1 MSRGNHNESDYNF
14 TYPLTKLDTLLL
26 SQDQK
31 FYFPNQEKNIQTSRP
46 YTYYPSVTNFSSR
59 YPNSELA
66 SSDQQYLGMD
76 DETRKNT
83 LSLSLQQQNS
93 FSPPSITNDDSTS
106 SCCSISEL
114 ALSDHHYLGAEDHDT
129 ASDQSP
135 DSPKTPTNGPFN
147 VNNNVN
153 ISYPWSLSTVYELS
167 PPPVSQKIYHTP
179 SIFNFNQND
188 LQQQQQQQQ
197 QNKQNQQDLSQ
208 DIISPLQSS
217 PSLST
222 SSCLD
227 YSDVNDKVEP
237 EQSILYD
244 NNNNNN
250 INTCEESSKK
260 GYQRKSKEEIFLK
273 FKLPKNG
280 IATRTRSKKSIPN
293 QDPPSMIKKKHHL
306 SEEEKTLQKY
316 SFKVAD
322 IPPFSRK
329 VTLPSKNSQVI
340 NNLSKKNSN
349 YPIPKTRSQILS
361 NWTYYDQKK
370 FLSFYL
376 SEGKNFGQLAKSLNK
391 STKEVVEFYYYFKMS
406 KEFRTA
412 KSIKKELVNYSSKLE
427 QINDSIIKLKHLS
440 NVEKSISSPTTRV
453 APTRVT
459 FAPSAISKKRRG
471 RPKKS
476 SHVRGG
482 IHYYY

>member
-1 MSRGNHNESDYNF
+1 MSRANNNESDYNF
-14 TYPLTKLDTLLL
+14 TYPLAKLNTLFLP
-26 SQDQK
+26 QDQK
-31 FYFPNQEKNIQTSRP
+31 FYFSNQEKNIQTSRP
-46 YTYYPSVTNFSSR
+46 HAYFPSVTNSSSR

-76 DETRKNT
+76 DETRKNI
-83 LSLSLQQQNS
+83 LSLQQNS
-93 FSPPSITNDDSTS
+93 FSPITNDDSTS

-153 ISYPWSLSTVYELS
+153 ISYPWPLPTVYELS
-167 PPPVSQKIYHTP
+167 PPVSQKIYHNPP
-179 SIFNFNQND
+179 SIFNFNEND
-188 LQQQQQQQQ
+188 LQQQQK
-197 QNKQNQQDLSQ
+197 NKQNQQDLSQ
-208 DIISPLQSS
+208 EIISPLQSS

-222 SSCLD
+222 SSSYL
-227 YSDVNDKVEP
+227 SVNDKVKTE
-237 EQSILYD
+237 ET
-244 NNNNNN
+244 NNN
-250 INTCEESSKK
+250 NTCEEISKK

-280 IATRTRSKKSIPN
+280 IATRTRSKKSTPN
-293 QDPPSMIKKKHHL
+293 QDPPSMIKKKYHL
-306 SEEEKTLQKY
+306 SEEEKNLQKY

-412 KSIKKELVNYSSKLE
+412 KSIKKELMNYSSKLE
-427 QINDSIIKLKHLS
+427 QINESIIKLKHLS
-440 NVEKSISSPTTRV
+440 TVEKSIPSSTTRV

-476 SHVRGG
+476 SHLRGG

>member
-1 MSRGNHNESDYNF
+1 MSRDNSDYN
-14 TYPLTKLDTLLL
+14 YPYNLTKLNTTFLP
-26 SQDQK
+26 QDQK
-31 FYFPNQEKNIQTSRP
+31 FYFSNQEKNILQTSRP
-46 YTYYPSVTNFSSR
+46 QTYFPTVTNDDNTSSC
-59 YPNSELA
+59 YSNSELA
-66 SSDQQYLGMD
+66 SSDHQYLGMD
-76 DETRKNT
+76 YNDTRKNI
-83 LSLSLQQQNS
+83 LSLRQQNT

-114 ALSDHHYLGAEDHDT
+114 ASSDHQYLGVEDHDT

-135 DSPKTPTNGPFN
+135 DSPKTPTNGPFG
-147 VNNNVN
+147 VNNVVN
-153 ISYPWSLSTVYELS
+153 ISYPWSLPTVYESS
-167 PPPVSQKIYHTP
+167 PTSVSQKNYHTT
-179 SIFNFNQND
+179 SIFNFNEND
-188 LQQQQQQQQ
+188 LQQQQK
-197 QNKQNQQDLSQ
+197 NKQNQQLSQ
-208 DIISPLQSS
+208 EIISPVQSS
-217 PSLST
+217 PSS

-227 YSDVNDKVEP
+227 YIEDNKVETREKIP
-237 EQSILYD
+237 
-244 NNNNNN
+244 
-250 INTCEESSKK
+250 TCEETETAKK

-293 QDPPSMIKKKHHL
+293 QDPPSVKKKHHL
-306 SEEEKTLQKY
+306 SEEEKVLQKY

-329 VTLPSKNSQVI
+329 VTLPSNNSQVN
-340 NNLSKKNSN
+340 NNLLKNSN
-349 YPIPKTRSQILS
+349 YPIPKSRSQILS
-361 NWTYYDQKK
+361 NWTYHDQKK

-412 KSIKKELVNYSSKLE
+412 KSIKKDLLNYSAKLDH
-427 QINDSIIKLKHLS
+427 INDTIIKLKQLS
-440 NVEKSISSPTTRV
+440 TVEKTVSSPATRV
-453 APTRVT
+453 HPTRVT
-459 FAPSAISKKRRG
+459 FAPIAISKKRRG

-482 IHYYY
+482 LHYYY

>member
-1 MSRGNHNESDYNF
+1 MLSSYQMVPDFPDYNF

-167 PPPVSQKIYHTP
+167 PPP
-179 SIFNFNQND
+179 
-188 LQQQQQQQQ
+188 
-197 QNKQNQQDLSQ
+197 

-222 SSCLD
+222 SSC
-227 YSDVNDKVEP
+227 
-237 EQSILYD
+237 
-244 NNNNNN
+244 
-250 INTCEESSKK
+250 
-260 GYQRKSKEEIFLK
+260 YQRKSKEEIFLK

-459 FAPSAISKKRRG
+459 FAPSAI
-471 RPKKS
+471 
-476 SHVRGG
+476 
-482 IHYYY
+482 